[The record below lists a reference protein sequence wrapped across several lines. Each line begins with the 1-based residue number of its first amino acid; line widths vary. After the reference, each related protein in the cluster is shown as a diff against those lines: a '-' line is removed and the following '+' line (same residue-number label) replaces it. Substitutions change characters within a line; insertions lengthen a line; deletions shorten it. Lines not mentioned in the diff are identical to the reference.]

1 MKIKNVLLAVV
12 GTFLVIPA
20 YAATQDIKSV
30 NNQVGLQL
38 TTIDVDYLEKEN
50 GEKLDSEGGHVPGF
64 SLSLSL
70 MRDVFFTN
78 DYFHVEYSRNKGH
91 TDYVGQYLDGG
102 AGYGSLKD
110 NSKAKMTDYSFRY
123 GKGFELADSFML
135 TPYVEIGQH
144 EWERGVNDGETYKN
158 KWWGLGVLAQYSP
171 IQRFVVGVDAMLGR
185 TFDSKIDVKGPFG
198 FNDSLGKSDIYRI
211 GISGDYAIT
220 EHIHA
225 NAGIDYVNYKYGK
238 SGFNEVEADPGFLYY
253 EPNSKTENTTF
264 KIGVAY
270 SF

>member
-1 MKIKNVLLAVV
+1 MKIKNVLLSVV
-12 GTFLVIPA
+12 GTLLVIPA

-38 TTIDVDYLEKEN
+38 TTIDVDYLEKES

-70 MRDVFFTN
+70 MKDVLFTN
-78 DYFHVEYSRNKGH
+78 DYFHAEYSRNKGH
-91 TDYVGQYLDGG
+91 TDYVGQYISGG
-102 AGYGSLKD
+102 GYGSLKD
-110 NSKAKMTDYSFRY
+110 SSKAKLTDYSFRY
-123 GKGFELADSFML
+123 GKGFELGESFML
-135 TPYVEIGQH
+135 TPYAEIGQH

-171 IQRFVVGVDAMLGR
+171 IQKFVVGVDAMLGR
-185 TFDSKIDVKGPFG
+185 TFDSKIDVKGSYG
-198 FNDSLGKSDIYRI
+198 FNDSLGKSDIYRV

-225 NAGIDYVNYKYGK
+225 NVGVDYVNYKYGK
-238 SGFNEVEADPGFLYY
+238 SGYNEVAADPGYLYY

-264 KIGVAY
+264 KIGVGY